1 VFQSDGP
8 NVSAEPQG
16 TNLNETAMVM
26 QTGDSFSVICLEWV
40 DYRGEAPFAE
50 VLQPNLMIARD
61 ALIAM
66 THWRRLE
73 TSLPGALPKDEFQ
86 IELQEMFALSVLNDQ
101 LICALADAR
110 LSLAE
115 YETFWAGLGMQTFDA
130 GAEFNPALCEVAVVT
145 NESANAPMQT
155 RWPGL
160 RWGELVFSRCG
171 ISIPHNPAR
180 GIVKGIADTG
190 ILYFCNQ
197 RRGRQASDLSH
208 GWGSNSRWRTSY
220 HRNYLVDQYA
230 FFNVDG
236 RTDLVATPA
245 KDVDRVKEDG
255 LTIDEAR
262 ELLLHRCFVQTAKG
276 NDADFWPYDWKL
288 SLRMDT
294 APSWPLRGNMLM
306 HFDDALRVAG
316 LLPHEARK

>member
-1 VFQSDGP
+1 
-8 NVSAEPQG
+8 
-16 TNLNETAMVM
+16 MM
-26 QTGDSFSVICLEWV
+26 QTGDSFSVICLEWMN
-40 DYRGEAPFAE
+40 YCGEAPFTE
-50 VLQPNLMIARD
+50 VLQPNLITARD
-61 ALIAM
+61 ALMAM
-66 THWRRLE
+66 AHWRKLE
-73 TSLPGALPKDEFQ
+73 TSLPGVLPEDEFQ
-86 IELQEMFALSVLNDQ
+86 IERQEMFALSVLNDQ
-101 LICALADAR
+101 LICALENAS

-115 YETFWAGLGMQTFDA
+115 YRAFWVGLGLQVFDA
-130 GAEFNPALCEVAVVT
+130 GTVFNPALCEIAAVT
-145 NESANAPMQT
+145 DESANVPMQT

-171 ISIPHNPAR
+171 VSIPHSPPR

-197 RRGRQASDLSH
+197 RLGRQTSDLSH

-245 KDVDRVKEDG
+245 KDIDHLQEYD

-262 ELLLHRCFVQTAKG
+262 ELLVHHCFVQTAKADDG
-276 NDADFWPYDWKL
+276 NFWPYDWKM
-288 SLRMDT
+288 SLRMDA
-294 APSWPLRGNMLM
+294 APLWPLRENMLT
-306 HFDDALRVAG
+306 HFDDALRIVG
-316 LLPHEARK
+316 LRPGDAHR